1 MRTGVEKNRSHPKG
15 GDVTDTI
22 QQVLYTAVGL
32 VRNGLR
38 YIIFYFYFPSL
49 TKTLIFKLKNGIFL
63 AGSKKSKAKQLY
75 FWIVNFINWHQWH
88 DCLLM
93 DFMIIILCIFS
104 IVSEF
109 SLCLPLGV
117 YWKLSN
123 CVLYEV
129 LSAYS

>member
-1 MRTGVEKNRSHPKG
+1 MSILFKKKKLDITFDFQNIFRIGAQTGRKQKARLIPSGMRTGVEKNRSHPKG

-75 FWIVNFINWHQWH
+75 F
-88 DCLLM
+88 
-93 DFMIIILCIFS
+93 
-104 IVSEF
+104 
-109 SLCLPLGV
+109 
-117 YWKLSN
+117 
-123 CVLYEV
+123 
-129 LSAYS
+129 